1 MQNADDAGATEIEY
15 VLDTNTYSDKPLICE
30 ELEQYHGP
38 ALLARNNS
46 LFTDKDFSSLSSI
59 GDSQKRHDVE
69 STGKFGQGFNSVSRI
84 ACPATRKNVD
94 TC

>member
-1 MQNADDAGATEIEY
+1 M
-15 VLDTNTYSDKPLICE
+15 LDTNTYSDKPLLSE

-59 GDSQKRHDVE
+59 GDSRKRHEVE
-69 STGKFGQGFNSVSRI
+69 STGKFGQGFNSVSKAARTAI
-84 ACPATRKNVD
+84 RDNVD
-94 TC
+94 T